1 MFWLLDP
8 IVKVQNQSKKTSWLQ
23 LWTPPHF
30 QHPNISLI
38 CWDAV
43 LLRESLRERGYGN
56 PPSSPPGGSESANK
70 PWSRNREVW
79 RWKPLNTGGNSIF
92 GKGERQLGRQ
102 IQVFPGEYC
111 VLANQRKPARRQNAV
126 FPGEYCVLVN
136 QLESG
141 RGPIEVFPGEYCV
154 LVNQLDSGRSP
165 IAVFPGEYCVLVNQL
180 DSGRRQISVL
190 LGEYCVHN
198 FEAALGDLGDHIP
211 ATGTTLGTLLPQRE
225 RP

>member
-1 MFWLLDP
+1 MLGCCSP
-8 IVKVQNQSKKTSWLQ
+8 KGESEREEGTE
-23 LWTPPHF
+23 PP
-30 QHPNISLI
+30 P
-38 CWDAV
+38 
-43 LLRESLRERGYGN
+43 
-56 PPSSPPGGSESANK
+56 SPPGGSESANK

-111 VLANQRKPARRQNAV
+111 LLANQRKPARRQ
-126 FPGEYCVLVN
+126 
-136 QLESG
+136 
-141 RGPIEVFPGEYCV
+141 
-154 LVNQLDSGRSP
+154 
-165 IAVFPGEYCVLVNQL
+165 IAVFPVEYCVLVNQL